1 MNKRI
6 TLLFILLVCFAN
18 LVAQTIPT
26 PKSHF
31 GFDIGDDYML
41 ANFSQSEA
49 YFKKVAESSDRV
61 QLISI
66 GKTEY
71 GRDQPMMII
80 TAPANFAKLDQYKSI
95 AQKLARAE
103 MSREEAELLIGQG
116 KPVVWIDGGLHAN
129 EVVGPHQLIQTLY
142 ELASRT
148 DAETM
153 KILDEVIILLV
164 HANPDGMEIM
174 SDWYMRKEDKTKRD
188 QNIPILYQKYVGHDN
203 NRDFY
208 MNNMSEAENM
218 SRQQY
223 IEWIPQIIYN
233 HHQSGPAGTVVAGP
247 PYRDPFNHVFD
258 PLIITS
264 LDAIG
269 ASMINRLHQEDL
281 PGYTRLGGSVFSTW
295 WNGGLRTT
303 PYYHNQI
310 GILTEIIGSPTP
322 SSVPLV
328 PDRLI
333 PNNANPYPITPRPW
347 HFKTSIEYSVS
358 LNYAIL
364 NHAVRNGDDLL
375 RNIYLMG
382 RRSIERGSK
391 DNWTMYPKN
400 AQAIEDAYKASQ
412 KKADP
417 DDEDEVYFGNR
428 SGIPQQFYDS
438 IYTDQSLRD
447 PRGYILAADQPDF
460 PTAIKF
466 LNALIKSGIQVHQ
479 ATSEFSVNGKT
490 YPANSYVVK
499 TAQAFRPHVI
509 DMFEPQDHPND
520 FLYLGGPPIRPYD
533 AAGWTLAFQMGAK
546 IDRIYEDFTGPFKAL
561 PYGELQS
568 PPAKTLAS
576 GSGFL
581 LDARNN
587 NSFMAVNDLLKAK
600 VKVYRTVS
608 AVNGLPAGSFYVSGG
623 NKILSKAASDYGV
636 YPQSLASMPKDAKE
650 IKPSRIALYDYYG
663 GSMPSGWVRW
673 MLEQFHFDYSLVFP
687 KEINEGNLS
696 DKYDA
701 ILFIGPGIPG
711 PTQSR
716 AGRALPK
723 PEEIDEK
730 YHHMLGYFTTKES
743 VPELKQFM
751 EQGGQVI
758 TVGSATDL
766 AYHLGLPVNN
776 ALVEYDDKGVS
787 KALSG
792 ERYYIP
798 GSVLEMSVDNKVP
811 INYGMG
817 EKAYI
822 MFNRSPV
829 FTLSPD
835 ASNLGVKPIAWFGE
849 EEPLKS
855 GWAWGQSYLKNGVT
869 AFEASIGKG
878 KFYAFGPEITFRAQ
892 SHGTFKMLFNGLY
905 R

>member
-1 MNKRI
+1 
-6 TLLFILLVCFAN
+6 
-18 LVAQTIPT
+18 
-26 PKSHF
+26 
-31 GFDIGDDYML
+31 ML
-41 ANFSQSEA
+41 ANYSQSEA
-49 YFKKVAESSDRV
+49 YFKKVADASDRV
-61 QLISI
+61 RLTSI

-71 GRDQPMMII
+71 GRDQPMMIV
-80 TAPANFAKLDQYKSI
+80 TAPPNFDKLDLYKEIS
-95 AQKLARAE
+95 QKLARAE
-103 MSREEAELLIGQG
+103 MTREEAEKLIIEG
-116 KPVVWIDGGLHAN
+116 KPVIWIDGGLHAN

-164 HANPDGMEIM
+164 HANPDGMEIL
-174 SDWYMRKEDKTKRD
+174 SDWYMRNEDPTKRE
-188 QNIPILYQKYVGHDN
+188 QNIPVLYQKYVGHDN

-218 SRQQY
+218 SRQTY
-223 IEWIPQIIYN
+223 VEWIPQIVYN

-264 LDAIG
+264 LDAVG
-269 ASMINRLHQEDL
+269 AAMINRLHQEDRA
-281 PGYTRLGGSVFSTW
+281 GYTRLDGSVFSTW

-322 SSVPLV
+322 SNVPLI

-333 PNNANPYPITPRPW
+333 PNNANPFPITPRPW
-347 HFKTSIEYSVS
+347 HFKTSIDYSVS
-358 LNYAIL
+358 LNYSIL
-364 NHAVRNGDDLL
+364 NHAARNGDDLL
-375 RNIYLMG
+375 RNIYIMG
-382 RRSIERGSK
+382 RRSIDRGNS
-391 DNWTMYPKN
+391 DNWTMYPRN
-400 AQAIEDAYKASQ
+400 SQAIEDAYAKAQ
-412 KKADP
+412 KSKKEENE
-417 DDEDEVYFGNR
+417 DDVYFGFR
-428 SGIPQQFYDS
+428 SGIPTQFYDS
-438 IYTDQSLRD
+438 VYKDPSKRD
-447 PRGYILAADQPDF
+447 PRGFILSADQPDF

-479 ATSEFSVNGKT
+479 ATGDFTVNGKA

-520 FLYLGGPPIRPYD
+520 FLYPGGPPIRPYD
-533 AAGWTLAFQMGAK
+533 AAGWTLAFQMGSD
-546 IDRIYEDFTGPFKAL
+546 IDRVYEDFTGPFEAL

-568 PPAKTLAS
+568 PPAKALVA

-587 NSFMAVNDLLKAK
+587 NSFMAVNDLLKSKA
-600 VKVYRTVS
+600 KVYRTAS
-608 AVNGLPAGSFYVSGG
+608 ASNGLPAGSFYVGAG
-623 NKILSKAASDYGV
+623 AKEELSKVASEYGV
-636 YPQSLASMPKDAKE
+636 YPVSSGSMPKDAKE

-673 MLEQFHFDYSLVFP
+673 MLEQFHFDYELLFA
-687 KEINEGNLS
+687 KEINEGNL
-696 DKYDA
+696 DEKYDV

-711 PTQSR
+711 PNQ
-716 AGRALPK
+716 GRYGGALPK
-723 PEEIDEK
+723 AEEIDKK
-730 YHHMLGYFTTKES
+730 YHHMLGSFSKAES
-743 VPELKQFM
+743 VPELQSFL
-751 EQGGQVI
+751 ENGGEII

-766 AYHLGLPVNN
+766 AFHLGLPVND
-776 ALVEYDDKGVS
+776 ALVELNEKGVS
-787 KALSG
+787 KPLSG
-792 ERYYIP
+792 EKYYIP
-798 GSVLEMSVDNKVP
+798 GSVLEMYVDNSVP
-811 INYGMG
+811 INYGMDST
-817 EKAYI
+817 AYI

-829 FTLSPD
+829 FSLSPN
-835 ASNLGVKPIAWFGE
+835 AANQGVRPIAWFGE
-849 EEPLKS
+849 EEPLRS
-855 GWAWGQSYLKNGVT
+855 GWAWGQSYLRNGVT
-869 AFEASIGKG
+869 AFEAKVGKG

-905 R
+905 H